1 MGLLVCDEAH
11 RLKAGSDSKTMAA
24 LSACPARARL
34 LLTGTPVQ
42 NDLNEFFS
50 LVCIC
55 VYWRVNACPLHPYA
69 PRACFPLTHFF
80 PPHCTSTPH
89 TTRTHTQRTK
99 QADFCNPGCF
109 GKSSTF
115 KAQYANPIQK
125 GRDPRASQTQQEFG
139 QLRSRELMS
148 VAKVS
153 QGKQGKEIKKRK
165 IE

>member
-1 MGLLVCDEAH
+1 MHARCILMHRALVSPH
-11 RLKAGSDSKTMAA
+11 PTSSPRTGHPHPTP
-24 LSACPARARL
+24 PA
-34 LLTGTPVQ
+34 
-42 NDLNEFFS
+42 
-50 LVCIC
+50 
-55 VYWRVNACPLHPYA
+55 
-69 PRACFPLTHFF
+69 
-80 PPHCTSTPH
+80 
-89 TTRTHTQRTK
+89 HTQRTK

-153 QGKQGKEIKKRK
+153 QGKQGKEKKKRK